1 MGQAGG
7 RVVRGDRA
15 AAFVRALLRGH
26 RGDRGGPPRPADPAR
41 PGRLHLL
48 QGGGGGLVV
57 GGFEP
62 NAKPWV
68 APDAL
73 PHPFEFQLLPEDW
86 DHFSLLAEQAQL
98 RVPALRTAGIK
109 KMYNG
114 PESFTPDNQF

>member
-1 MGQAGG
+1 
-7 RVVRGDRA
+7 
-15 AAFVRALLRGH
+15 
-26 RGDRGGPPRPADPAR
+26 
-41 PGRLHLL
+41 
-48 QGGGGGLVV
+48 GGGGMWEGGVDGCGRIVGVAEGYPYLKEEWGGLVV

-62 NAKPWV
+62 NAKPWA

-86 DHFSLLAEQAQL
+86 DHFSLLADQAQL

-114 PESFTPDNQF
+114 PESFTPDNQFLIGEAPDRKSTRLNSSH